1 MFKHGGHAVLT
12 TLKKWGNSP
21 SVRIPA
27 DIMRRANLHI
37 DQKVEVE
44 LVDGVIQIRSAETG
58 EEADLDAMIAQL
70 TPDNLHDFVGTG
82 PARGMETGE

>member
-1 MFKHGGHAVLT
+1 MRT

-44 LVDGVIQIRSAETG
+44 WEDGVITIRPVDIED
-58 EEADLDAMIAQL
+58 EADLDAMIAQL
-70 TPDNLHDFVGTG
+70 TPDNLHNAIGTG
-82 PARGMETGE
+82 PARGREAGE

>member
-1 MFKHGGHAVLT
+1 MLT

-44 LVDGVIQIRSAETG
+44 LVDGVIHIRPAEADD
-58 EEADLDAMIAQL
+58 EADLNAMIAQL
-70 TPDNLHDFVGTG
+70 TPGNLHDFVSTG
-82 PARGMETGE
+82 PARGVKSGE